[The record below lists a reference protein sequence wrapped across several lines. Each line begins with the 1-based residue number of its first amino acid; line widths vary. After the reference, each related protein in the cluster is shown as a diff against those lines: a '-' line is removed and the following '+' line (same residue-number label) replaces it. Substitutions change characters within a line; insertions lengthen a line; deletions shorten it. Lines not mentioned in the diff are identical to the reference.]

1 MLPLPR
7 GIVGLLKTLNIEH
20 LGWVHIGK
28 NTYGV
33 FSL

>member
-7 GIVGLLKTLNIEH
+7 EIVGLYETEH

-28 NTYGV
+28 NTYGA